1 MYIETSQCI
10 FRDTRARAWR
20 GQYDLTRMV
29 RTVRLE
35 GCPILQGL
43 HRRASSPQDK
53 HPRLQQPAR
62 PIRLWSSLLILVYRL
77 IFITIL
83 CANTANHMRNVA
95 SLYQVY
101 HLSGSSVQ
109 LGLAGFFQAFPFIIF
124 GLFGGVLADTLNRK
138 KLIAIT
144 HTLNILPG
152 VALGILTLSGAI
164 QVWHVNVLNLLASS
178 LQVLGGPSRQAIIPG
193 LVPQSHLLNAVTM
206 AVLMMQG
213 TQLTA
218 PVIAGFLIDFL
229 GVQASYF
236 TDAGLLLPSVIAALF
251 IRASGQP
258 QGERRQISWRSL
270 IEGFEFLWHTRI
282 ILSLFL
288 LDFFAVLFG
297 FFRPILPIFADV
309 VFKVGARGLGML
321 YAAPAIGALI
331 GSTVVLTAGNIER
344 KGAMSIIA
352 TLMFALSLGFLGM
365 ARWFWIGLLALA
377 VLGISDA
384 ISVAI
389 RRTVVQILAPDDMR
403 GRATSFL
410 TVFAQT
416 TNGLGA
422 VIAGAG
428 AALLG
433 APNAALVGC
442 LLCTLTVIGTC
453 WAIPQLWNYRSD

>member
-1 MYIETSQCI
+1 
-10 FRDTRARAWR
+10 
-20 GQYDLTRMV
+20 
-29 RTVRLE
+29 
-35 GCPILQGL
+35 
-43 HRRASSPQDK
+43 
-53 HPRLQQPAR
+53 
-62 PIRLWSSLLILVYRL
+62 
-77 IFITIL
+77 
-83 CANTANHMRNVA
+83 MRNVA

-164 QVWHVNVLNLLASS
+164 QVWHVNVLNVVASS

-236 TDAGLLLPSVIAALF
+236 TDAGLLLPSVIAALL

-352 TLMFALSLGFLGM
+352 TLMFALSLGLLGM

-377 VLGISDA
+377 LLGISDA

-410 TVFAQT
+410 SVFAQT

>member
-1 MYIETSQCI
+1 M
-10 FRDTRARAWR
+10 
-20 GQYDLTRMV
+20 
-29 RTVRLE
+29 
-35 GCPILQGL
+35 
-43 HRRASSPQDK
+43 SSPQDK
-53 HPRLQQPAR
+53 DLSEPQPAR
-62 PIRLWSSLLILVYRL
+62 AIRPWSSLLIRDYRL
-77 IFITIL
+77 IFITIF

-164 QVWHVNVLNLLASS
+164 QVWHVNVLNLVASS

-236 TDAGLLLPSVIAALF
+236 TDAGLLLPSVIAALL

-377 VLGISDA
+377 GLGISDA

>member
-1 MYIETSQCI
+1 VSPPHDLSSSEPH
-10 FRDTRARAWR
+10 RAP
-20 GQYDLTRMV
+20 V
-29 RTVRLE
+29 
-35 GCPILQGL
+35 I
-43 HRRASSPQDK
+43 
-53 HPRLQQPAR
+53 R
-62 PIRLWSSLLILVYRL
+62 PWSSLLIHDYRL
-77 IFITIL
+77 IFTAIL
-83 CANTANHMRNVA
+83 CANTANNMRNVA

-124 GLFGGVLADTLNRK
+124 GLFGGVLADTFNRK

-144 HTLNILPG
+144 HSLNVLPG
-152 VALGILTLSGAI
+152 LALGALTLTGHI
-164 QVWHVNVLNLLASS
+164 QVWHINALNIVASS
-178 LQVLGGPSRQAIIPG
+178 LQVLGGPARQAIIPST
-193 LVPQSHLLNAVTM
+193 VPQSYLLNAVTM
-206 AVLMMQG
+206 ATLMMQG

-218 PVIAGFLIDFL
+218 PMIAGFLIDFF

-236 TDAGLLLPSVIAALF
+236 TDASLFIPSMISALL
-251 IRASGQP
+251 IRASGLP
-258 QGERRQISWRSL
+258 QGQRRQISWRSL

-331 GSTVVLTAGNIER
+331 GSGLLLAAGDIKR
-344 KGAMSIIA
+344 KGVVSIIA
-352 TLMFALSLGFLGM
+352 TLAFALSLGFLGLSQT
-365 ARWFWIGLLALA
+365 FWVGLIAVGAL
-377 VLGISDA
+377 GFNDA

-416 TNGLGA
+416 TNATGA

-442 LLCTLTVIGTC
+442 VLCTLTVFGTC
-453 WAIPQLWNYRSD
+453 WAIPQLWSYRSG

>member
-1 MYIETSQCI
+1 
-10 FRDTRARAWR
+10 
-20 GQYDLTRMV
+20 
-29 RTVRLE
+29 
-35 GCPILQGL
+35 
-43 HRRASSPQDK
+43 
-53 HPRLQQPAR
+53 
-62 PIRLWSSLLILVYRL
+62 
-77 IFITIL
+77 
-83 CANTANHMRNVA
+83 MRNVA

-144 HTLNILPG
+144 HALNILPG

-164 QVWHVNVLNLLASS
+164 QVWHVNVLNLVASS

-236 TDAGLLLPSVIAALF
+236 TDAGLLLPSVIAALL

>member
-1 MYIETSQCI
+1 
-10 FRDTRARAWR
+10 
-20 GQYDLTRMV
+20 V
-29 RTVRLE
+29 
-35 GCPILQGL
+35 
-43 HRRASSPQDK
+43 SSPQNNSPSEPYSA
-53 HPRLQQPAR
+53 PRIR
-62 PIRLWSSLLILVYRL
+62 PWSSLLIRDYRL
-77 IFITIL
+77 IFVTIL
-83 CANTANHMRNVA
+83 CANTANNMRNVA

-144 HTLNILPG
+144 HSLNVFPG
-152 VALGILTLSGAI
+152 LALAMLTLSGHI
-164 QVWHVNVLNLLASS
+164 QVWHINALNVIASS
-178 LQVLGGPSRQAIIPG
+178 LQVLGGPARQAIIPS

-206 AVLMMQG
+206 AVLMMQS

-218 PVIAGFLIDFL
+218 PVIAGFLIDFF

-236 TDAGLLLPSVIAALF
+236 TDAALLAPSVISALL
-251 IRASGQP
+251 IGAPGQP
-258 QGERRQISWRSL
+258 QGQRRQISWRSL

-297 FFRPILPIFADV
+297 FFRPILPIFADA

-331 GSTVVLTAGNIER
+331 GSSLLLTAGDIKR
-344 KGAMSIIA
+344 KGVVSIIA
-352 TLMFALSLGFLGM
+352 TMMFALSLGLLGLS
-365 ARWFWIGLLALA
+365 RTFWMGLFAVGLLGFNDA
-377 VLGISDA
+377 V
-384 ISVAI
+384 SVSI
-389 RRTVVQILAPDDMR
+389 RRTVVQILAPDEMR

-416 TNGLGA
+416 TNATGA

-433 APNAALVGC
+433 APNAALVGG
-442 LLCTLTVIGTC
+442 LLCLMTIAGTC
-453 WAIPQLWNYRSD
+453 WTIPQLWRYRSD

>member
-1 MYIETSQCI
+1 
-10 FRDTRARAWR
+10 
-20 GQYDLTRMV
+20 
-29 RTVRLE
+29 
-35 GCPILQGL
+35 
-43 HRRASSPQDK
+43 
-53 HPRLQQPAR
+53 
-62 PIRLWSSLLILVYRL
+62 
-77 IFITIL
+77 
-83 CANTANHMRNVA
+83 MRNVA

-144 HTLNILPG
+144 HALNILPG

-236 TDAGLLLPSVIAALF
+236 TDAGLLLPSVIAALL

-258 QGERRQISWRSL
+258 QGERHQISWRSL

>member
-1 MYIETSQCI
+1 
-10 FRDTRARAWR
+10 
-20 GQYDLTRMV
+20 
-29 RTVRLE
+29 
-35 GCPILQGL
+35 
-43 HRRASSPQDK
+43 
-53 HPRLQQPAR
+53 
-62 PIRLWSSLLILVYRL
+62 
-77 IFITIL
+77 
-83 CANTANHMRNVA
+83 MRNVA

-109 LGLAGFFQAFPFIIF
+109 LGLAGFFQAFPFIVF

-144 HTLNILPG
+144 HSLNVLPG
-152 VALGILTLSGAI
+152 LALGMLTLTGHI
-164 QVWHVNVLNLLASS
+164 QVWHINALNIVASS
-178 LQVLGGPSRQAIIPG
+178 LQVLGGPSRQAIIPST
-193 LVPQSHLLNAVTM
+193 VPESHLLNAVTM
-206 AVLMMQG
+206 ATLMMQG

-218 PVIAGFLIDFL
+218 PVIAGFLIDFF

-236 TDAGLLLPSVIAALF
+236 TDASLFIPSMICALL

-258 QGERRQISWRSL
+258 QGERRRISWRSL

-309 VFKVGARGLGML
+309 VFHVGARGLGML
-321 YAAPAIGALI
+321 YAAPAVGALI
-331 GSTVVLTAGNIER
+331 GSGLLLTAGDVKR
-344 KGAMSIIA
+344 KGALSILV
-352 TLMFALSLGFLGM
+352 TLLFALSLGWLGLS
-365 ARWFWIGLLALA
+365 RTFWMGLLAVGA
-377 VLGISDA
+377 LGFNDA
-384 ISVAI
+384 ISVAV

-416 TNGLGA
+416 TNATGA

-442 LLCTLTVIGTC
+442 ILCTLTIIGTC
-453 WAIPQLWNYRSD
+453 WAIPQLWRYRSS

>member
-1 MYIETSQCI
+1 M
-10 FRDTRARAWR
+10 
-20 GQYDLTRMV
+20 
-29 RTVRLE
+29 
-35 GCPILQGL
+35 
-43 HRRASSPQDK
+43 SSPQDNPPPIAP
-53 HPRLQQPAR
+53 HSAPIIR
-62 PIRLWSSLLILVYRL
+62 PWSSLLIRDYRL

-138 KLIAIT
+138 KLIVIT
-144 HTLNILPG
+144 HSLNVLPG
-152 VALGILTLSGAI
+152 LALGALTLSGDI
-164 QVWHVNVLNLLASS
+164 QVWHINVLNIVASS

-193 LVPQSHLLNAVTM
+193 LVPQSYMLNAVTM
-206 AVLMMQG
+206 ATLMMQG

-218 PVIAGFLIDFL
+218 PVIAGFLIDFF

-236 TDAGLLLPSVIAALF
+236 ADAALLVPSVISTLL
-251 IRASGQP
+251 IRASGRP
-258 QGERRQISWRSL
+258 QGKRRQISWRSL

-297 FFRPILPIFADV
+297 FFRPILPIFADTIYN
-309 VFKVGARGLGML
+309 VGARGLGML

-331 GSTVVLTAGNIER
+331 GSGMVLAAGDIKR
-344 KGAMSIIA
+344 KGALSILA
-352 TLMFALSLGFLGM
+352 TLAFALSLGFLGLSQ
-365 ARWFWIGLLALA
+365 WFWLGLIALGF
-377 VLGISDA
+377 LGISDA
-384 ISVAI
+384 ISVAM
-389 RRTVVQILAPDDMR
+389 RRTVVQLLAPDNMR

-416 TNGLGA
+416 TNATGA

-433 APNAALVGC
+433 APNAALVGSV
-442 LLCTLTVIGTC
+442 LCTLTIIGTC
-453 WAIPQLWNYRSD
+453 WAIPQLWHYRSN

>member
-1 MYIETSQCI
+1 MADNTEQTPS
-10 FRDTRARAWR
+10 D
-20 GQYDLTRMV
+20 
-29 RTVRLE
+29 
-35 GCPILQGL
+35 
-43 HRRASSPQDK
+43 
-53 HPRLQQPAR
+53 
-62 PIRLWSSLLILVYRL
+62 PIRPWSSLLIRDYRL

-83 CANTANHMRNVA
+83 CGNTANHMRNVA

-101 HLSGSSVQ
+101 QLSGSSIQ
-109 LGLAGFFQAFPFIIF
+109 LGFTGFFQAMPFIFF

-138 KLIAIT
+138 RLISIT

-152 VALGILTLSGAI
+152 LTLAILTMTGVV
-164 QVWHVNVLNLLASS
+164 QVWHVNVLSVLAGA
-178 LQVLGGPSRQAIIPG
+178 LQVLGGPARQAIIPS

-206 AVLMMQG
+206 TSLMMQG

-218 PVIAGFLIDFL
+218 PVIAGFLIDFY
-229 GVQASYF
+229 GVAASYF
-236 TDAGLLLPSVIAALF
+236 TDAALLLPSVVSVLL

-258 QGERRQISWRSL
+258 QSQRRRIAWRSL

-282 ILSLFL
+282 ILSLFI

-297 FFRPILPIFADV
+297 FYRPILPIFADTIYN
-309 VFKVGARGLGML
+309 VGARGLGML
-321 YAAPAIGALI
+321 YAAPAIGALV
-331 GSTVVLTAGNIER
+331 GSAFVLAAGRIER
-344 KGAMSIIA
+344 QGALSIIA
-352 TLMFALSLGFLGM
+352 TLAFALSLGFLGM
-365 ARWFWIGLLALA
+365 APWFWLGLIALGF
-377 VLGISDA
+377 LGISDA

-389 RRTVVQILAPDDMR
+389 RRTVVQVLAPDDMR

-416 TNGLGA
+416 TNALGA

-442 LLCTLTVIGTC
+442 VLCAVTIVVTC
-453 WAIPQLWNYRSD
+453 WAIPQLWHYRSD

>member
-1 MYIETSQCI
+1 
-10 FRDTRARAWR
+10 
-20 GQYDLTRMV
+20 V
-29 RTVRLE
+29 
-35 GCPILQGL
+35 
-43 HRRASSPQDK
+43 SSPQDNPPPTAP
-53 HPRLQQPAR
+53 HSAPVIR
-62 PIRLWSSLLILVYRL
+62 PWSSLLIRDYRL

-138 KLIAIT
+138 KLIVIT
-144 HTLNILPG
+144 HSLNVLPG
-152 VALGILTLSGAI
+152 VALGALTLTGYI
-164 QVWHVNVLNLLASS
+164 QVWHINALNIVASS

-193 LVPQSHLLNAVTM
+193 LVPQSYMLNAVTM
-206 AVLMMQG
+206 ATLMMQG

-218 PVIAGFLIDFL
+218 PVIAGFLIDFF

-236 TDAGLLLPSVIAALF
+236 ADAALLVPSVISTLL
-251 IRASGQP
+251 IRASGRP
-258 QGERRQISWRSL
+258 QGKRRQISWRSL

-297 FFRPILPIFADV
+297 FFRPILPIFADTIYN
-309 VFKVGARGLGML
+309 VGARGLGML
-321 YAAPAIGALI
+321 YAAPAIGALV
-331 GSTVVLTAGNIER
+331 GSGMILAAGDIKR
-344 KGAMSIIA
+344 KGALSILA
-352 TLMFALSLGFLGM
+352 TLAFALSLGFLGLSQ
-365 ARWFWIGLLALA
+365 WFWLGLIALGF
-377 VLGISDA
+377 LGISDA
-384 ISVAI
+384 ISVAM
-389 RRTVVQILAPDDMR
+389 RRTVVQLLAPDNMR

-416 TNGLGA
+416 TNATGA

-433 APNAALVGC
+433 APNAALVGSV
-442 LLCTLTVIGTC
+442 LCTLTIIGTC
-453 WAIPQLWNYRSD
+453 WAIPQLWHYRSN